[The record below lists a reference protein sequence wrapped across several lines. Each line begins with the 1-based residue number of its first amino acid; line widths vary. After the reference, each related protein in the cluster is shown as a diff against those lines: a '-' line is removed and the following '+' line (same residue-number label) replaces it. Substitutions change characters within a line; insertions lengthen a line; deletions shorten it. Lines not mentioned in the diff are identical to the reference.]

1 MLSCA
6 NLVSLE
12 DLSFEDTTHCCVFTH
27 LHSQVCILNQSK
39 YHATYL
45 DQQVLSSAGGVL
57 SMQSL
62 LCAIGIGASEALPLA
77 ATLNWVIK
85 DGLGQLGGV
94 IFASVVRWRSVQS
107 LVHA

>member
-1 MLSCA
+1 
-6 NLVSLE
+6 
-12 DLSFEDTTHCCVFTH
+12 
-27 LHSQVCILNQSK
+27 
-39 YHATYL
+39 
-45 DQQVLSSAGGVL
+45 
-57 SMQSL
+57 MQSL

-107 LVHA
+107 MVPACLCESC

>member
-1 MLSCA
+1 
-6 NLVSLE
+6 
-12 DLSFEDTTHCCVFTH
+12 
-27 LHSQVCILNQSK
+27 
-39 YHATYL
+39 
-45 DQQVLSSAGGVL
+45 
-57 SMQSL
+57 MQSL

-107 LVHA
+107 VVPA